1 MKKIRLERLRTRGRY
16 QQVNRKKEENRI
28 VENIESKLKRE
39 NSRGDK
45 RRKESKTSNGML
57 EIKFTGEIVEKEE
70 RKKNIGQ
77 EGAA

>member
-1 MKKIRLERLRTRGRY
+1 LKKIRLERLRTRGRY